1 MSIWFDE
8 FPIDYANSKSTNC
21 LIEHLGMELLA
32 AGDDYLKARMPV
44 DARTRQPAGVLHGGA
59 SVAFAETLAS
69 WASTLV
75 VDRSKFYCVGLE
87 INANHLRPVSSG
99 YVYGVVRPV
108 RLGKTIHVWQALIT
122 DEKDKQVCI
131 SRITMAVIKTSS
143 RS

>member
-8 FPIDYANSKSTNC
+8 FPINYANSSSKNC

-32 AGDDYLKARMPV
+32 AGEDYLKARMPV
-44 DARTRQPAGVLHGGA
+44 DVRTRQPAGVLHGGA

-69 WASTLV
+69 WASMFV
-75 VDRSKFYCVGLE
+75 VDRSKYYCVGLE

-99 YVYGVVRPV
+99 YVYGIVRPV
-108 RLGKTIHVWQALIT
+108 QLGKTIHVWQALVT

-131 SRITMAVIKTSS
+131 SRITMAVLHTAQ
-143 RS
+143 RT

>member
-8 FPIDYANSKSTNC
+8 FPIDKANIHSKNC
-21 LIEHLGMELLA
+21 LIDHLGMELLA
-32 AGDDYLKARMPV
+32 AGDDYLQARMPV

-69 WASTLV
+69 WASTFV
-75 VDRSKFYCVGLE
+75 VDRSKYYCVGLE

-99 YVYGVVRPV
+99 YVYGIVRPV
-108 RLGKTIHVWQALIT
+108 QLGKTIHVWQALIS
-122 DEKDKQVCI
+122 DEKDKQVCV
-131 SRITMAVIKTSS
+131 SRITMAVLNISD

>member
-8 FPIDYANSKSTNC
+8 FPIDYANSRSKNC
-21 LIEHLGMELLA
+21 LVEHLGMELLA

-44 DARTRQPAGVLHGGA
+44 DVRTRQPAGVLHGGA

-69 WASTLV
+69 WASTFV
-75 VDRSKFYCVGLE
+75 VDRSKYYCVGLE

-99 YVYGVVRPV
+99 YVYGIVRPV
-108 RLGKTIHVWQALIT
+108 QLGKIIHVWQALVT

-131 SRITMAVIKTSS
+131 SRITMAVLNIPQRT
-143 RS
+143 

>member
-8 FPIDYANSKSTNC
+8 FPIDYANSRSKNC
-21 LIEHLGMELLA
+21 LVEHLGMELLA

-44 DARTRQPAGVLHGGA
+44 DVRTRQPAGVLHGGA

-69 WASTLV
+69 WASTFV
-75 VDRSKFYCVGLE
+75 VDRSKYYCVGLE

-99 YVYGVVRPV
+99 YVYGIVRPV
-108 RLGKTIHVWQALIT
+108 QLGNTIHVWQALIT

-131 SRITMAVIKTSS
+131 SRITMAVLNTPN